1 MSNIITVGRLK
12 AKVFVVAFFDSN
24 VKRVYEEIKKKPDYN
39 YLDIIFV
46 NTHLVFGIEHIIG
59 IMRIINERKQRN
71 IVSEIKNLEVEFLMR
86 ICCTDQISE
95 ALKLNFG
102 DKSNKDFV
110 VISLTDDNNSQKLMG
125 IEKEFE
131 RYGTVKYASKEK
143 NDNNGITSFQF
154 DSQDK
159 KEIFIPSDNSKR
171 DYIINTL
178 FKEKIKDPRSE
189 LFTNDTEFLKFLIER
204 AAISLG

>member
-1 MSNIITVGRLK
+1 MSNIITVGGLK
-12 AKVFVVAFFDSN
+12 ARVFVVAFFDSN
-24 VKRVYEEIKKKPDYN
+24 VKRVYEEIKKNSDYN
-39 YLDIIFV
+39 NLDLIFV
-46 NTHLVFGIEHIIG
+46 NAHLVFGIEHIIG
-59 IMRIINERKQRN
+59 IMKIINERKRRN

-95 ALKLNFG
+95 ALRLNFG

-110 VISLTDDNNSQKLMG
+110 IIILTDDNNSQKLMG

-143 NDNNGITSFQF
+143 NDNNGITSYQY
-154 DSQDK
+154 DSRDK
-159 KEIFIPSDNSKR
+159 EEILIPSDNSKR

-178 FKEKIKDPRSE
+178 FKEKIKAPRSE
-189 LFTNDTEFLKFLIER
+189 LFTNDIEFLKFLVER